1 MGKIKKKFSDS
12 YFRDVKNFD
21 KKTTLWIARHA
32 RPQIGNILL
41 NAVIYAVLGYVGV
54 LTAQLARGIVDA
66 AAYDH
71 DANKVI
77 FFSVLI
83 VLVTLFQV
91 SINMCSRIVA
101 FNASSKLEISIKSHL
116 FETIMKK
123 DYAKIT
129 KFHTGELMTR
139 LTSDIDVILGA
150 IMSIIPNLTYFI
162 VKLVGIFVVL
172 FSIDW
177 RFAIVFVIGGSVIL
191 IIMLL
196 FKGTLKNLHKRA
208 QETDGK
214 VRSFMQESL
223 SSLLVIRV
231 FNKYK
236 RIAKES
242 EKLQWD
248 NFRVK
253 RRRNYIS
260 IASTMGFSIIF
271 VFAYIY
277 GLIWGSFQILSG
289 VITYGI
295 LTEILSLV
303 SQIQTPIQ
311 GLTSILP
318 QYYQALASAERI
330 IEIENF
336 PDEHIEELNS
346 DIDLKALY
354 NNLDSIEFEDIT
366 FSYGRDTVLE
376 DTSLSIKKGEFIVIT
391 GISGIGKSTLTK
403 LLLDVFPVSKGEIY
417 LKQSDGSKVMVDKN
431 VRGLFAYV
439 PQGNFLLSG
448 TIRDNIAFVRP
459 EADDDEIMRAAE
471 IACADFIKEL
481 PDGLDTVLGEK
492 GTGLSEGQI
501 QRVAIARAILCNAS
515 IIILDEATS
524 ALDAKTE
531 LRLLENI
538 EQLKNKTCILISH
551 KKAAYK
557 VCDKEVRIEDKKIV
571 VNAIDN

>member
-1 MGKIKKKFSDS
+1 MDKKKLSTS
-12 YFRDVKNFD
+12 YLKEVKKFD
-21 KKTTLWIARHA
+21 KETTKWIAKHSL
-32 RPQIGNILL
+32 PQLHNIIL
-41 NAVIYAVLGYVGV
+41 NAVIYAVLAYIGVGV
-54 LTAQLARGIVDA
+54 AQLARGIVDS

-77 FFSVLI
+77 FFSVALI
-83 VLVTLFQV
+83 SATLFQIV
-91 SINMCSRIVA
+91 LNIISRIVS
-101 FNASSKLEISIKSHL
+101 FNANAKLEISIKSHL
-116 FETIMKK
+116 FETMMKK
-123 DYAKIT
+123 DYSKIT

-139 LTSDIDVILGA
+139 LTSDIDVIISA
-150 IMSIIPNLTYFI
+150 IMNIVPNVVYYVVKLTGIFI
-162 VKLVGIFVVL
+162 VL
-172 FSIDW
+172 FTIDW
-177 RFAIVFVIGGSVIL
+177 RFALVFVIGGAVIL
-191 IIMLL
+191 TIMLL

-231 FNKYK
+231 FNRVK
-236 RIAKES
+236 RITKES
-242 EKLQWD
+242 EKLQWI

-253 RRRNYIS
+253 RKRNYIS
-260 IASTMGFSIIF
+260 IASTMGFSFIF

-277 GLIWGSFQILSG
+277 GLIWGSFQILIG
-289 VITYGI
+289 GAFTYGL

-330 IEIENF
+330 IEIEEF
-336 PDEHIEELNS
+336 PDEHIEELNAS
-346 DIDLKALY
+346 LDLAELY
-354 NNLDSIEFEDIT
+354 DNLESIEFKDIT
-366 FSYGRDTVLE
+366 FSYDRDIVLY

-403 LLLDVFPVSKGEIY
+403 LLLDVFPVTHGEIY
-417 LKQSDGSKVMVDKN
+417 LKQKDGTKVIVDKN
-431 VRGLFAYV
+431 IRGLFAYV

-448 TIRDNIAFVRP
+448 TIRDNISFVRP
-459 EADDDEIMRAAE
+459 DASDDEIMKAAE

-481 PDGLDTVLGEK
+481 PEGLDTVLGEK

-501 QRVAIARAILCNAS
+501 QRVAIARAILGNAS

-524 ALDAKTE
+524 ALDEKTE
-531 LRLLENI
+531 LKLLENI
-538 EQLKNKTCILISH
+538 DNLKNKTCILISH

-557 VCDKEVRIEDKKIV
+557 VCDKEVRIEDKKII
-571 VNAIDN
+571 VNEL

>member
-191 IIMLL
+191 VIMLL

>member
-1 MGKIKKKFSDS
+1 MGKEKFSTSYLKEVKKF
-12 YFRDVKNFD
+12 D
-21 KKTTLWIARHA
+21 KETTKWIAKHSF
-32 RPQIGNILL
+32 PQLHNIIL
-41 NAVIYAVLGYVGV
+41 NAVIYAVLAYIGV
-54 LTAQLARGIVDA
+54 AVAQLARGIVDS

-71 DANKVI
+71 DAKKVI
-77 FFSVLI
+77 LFSAALISVTVFQI
-83 VLVTLFQV
+83 VLNVV
-91 SINMCSRIVA
+91 SRVVS
-101 FNASSKLEISIKSHL
+101 FNANAKLEISIKSHL

-123 DYAKIT
+123 DYSKIT

-139 LTSDIDVILGA
+139 LTSDIDVIISA
-150 IMSIIPNLTYFI
+150 IMNIVPNVVYYVVKLTGIFI
-162 VKLVGIFVVL
+162 VL
-172 FSIDW
+172 FAIDW
-177 RFAIVFVIGGSVIL
+177 RFALVFVIGGAIIL
-191 IIMLL
+191 FIMLL

-231 FNKYK
+231 FNKVK

-242 EKLQWD
+242 EKLQWI
-248 NFRVK
+248 NYRVK
-253 RRRNYIS
+253 RKRNYIS
-260 IASTMGFSIIF
+260 IASTMGFSVIF

-277 GLIWGSFQILSG
+277 GLIWGSFQILLG
-289 VITYGI
+289 GAFTYGL

-330 IEIENF
+330 IEIEEF
-336 PDEHIEELNS
+336 PDEHIEELNAS
-346 DIDLKALY
+346 LDLKEIY
-354 NNLDSIEFEDIT
+354 DNLESIEFENIT
-366 FSYGRDTVLE
+366 FSYDRDIVLY

-403 LLLDVFPVSKGEIY
+403 LLLDVFPVTHGEIY
-417 LKQSDGSKVMVDKN
+417 LKQKDGSKIVVDKN
-431 VRGLFAYV
+431 VRGMFAYV

-448 TIRDNIAFVRP
+448 TIRDNISFVRP
-459 EADDDEIMRAAE
+459 EATDEEIMKAAE

-481 PDGLDTVLGEK
+481 PEGLDTVLGEK

-524 ALDAKTE
+524 ALDEKTE
-531 LRLLENI
+531 LQLLNNI
-538 EQLKNKTCILISH
+538 EALKNKTCILISH

-557 VCDKEVRIEDKKIV
+557 VCDKEVRIEDKKII
-571 VNAIDN
+571 VNEI